1 MAQIPFQTTPDSV
14 AQQCIAITP
23 ADSDLAG
30 GAVRALYVGGS
41 GNVKITDPQGN
52 AVTFAN
58 VPAGVVLPVMAKRI
72 WATGTTA
79 SNIIGLI

>member
-30 GAVRALYVGGS
+30 GAVRAIYVGGS

-52 AVTFAN
+52 AVTFVGA
-58 VPAGVVLPVMAKRI
+58 VAGTILPVMAKRI

-79 SNIIGLI
+79 TNLIGLI

>member
-30 GAVRALYVGGS
+30 GAVRAIYVGGS

-52 AVTFAN
+52 AVTFVGA
-58 VPAGVVLPVMAKRI
+58 VAGTILPVMAKRI

-79 SNIIGLI
+79 TNLIGLV

>member
-30 GAVRALYVGGS
+30 GSVRALYVGGS

-52 AVTFAN
+52 AVTFVGA
-58 VPAGVVLPVMAKRI
+58 VAGTILPVMAKRV

-79 SNIIGLI
+79 TNIIGLV